1 MAQPEPAP
9 PNQRRPWYYQNWFL
23 IAAFIL
29 GWPVV
34 VGPPFGVLWPVWGVL
49 MLRSPWHNPTLLKG
63 LGWAMLVVGSI
74 MIVKT
79 VANDQDTL
87 GLVIATLIPGLLV
100 TLATQVMWTRYKLE
114 HGLGGAP
121 QAPQAPQAPSVV
133 PPVDSPSLSRRSRAR
148 RRVHRRRGSR
158 SGGSPQ

>member
-9 PNQRRPWYYQNWFL
+9 PNLRRPWYYQNWFL

-49 MLRSPWHNPTLLKG
+49 MLRSPWHTHPLLKG
-63 LGWAMLVVGSI
+63 LGWAMLVVGGV
-74 MIVKT
+74 MIVKA

-87 GLVIATLIPGLLV
+87 GLVIATIIPGLLV
-100 TLATQVMWTRYKLE
+100 TLVTQVTWTRYRLE
-114 HGLGGAP
+114 HRLSGAP
-121 QAPQAPQAPSVV
+121 PPAPVN
-133 PPVDSPSLSRRSRAR
+133 PPVDSPSPSRRTRAR
-148 RRVHRRRGSR
+148 RRVHRRRGSG
-158 SGGSPQ
+158 SGGAAQ

>member
-1 MAQPEPAP
+1 MVQPEPAP
-9 PNQRRPWYYQNWFL
+9 SDQRRPWYYQNWFL

-49 MLRSPWHNPTLLKG
+49 MLRSPWHNHTLLKG
-63 LGWAMLVVGSI
+63 LGWAILVVGGV

-87 GLVIATLIPGLLV
+87 SLVIATIVPGLLV
-100 TLATQVMWTRYKLE
+100 TLVTQVMWTRYKLE
-114 HGLGGAP
+114 HKQVGAP
-121 QAPQAPQAPSVV
+121 QAPPVIAPEE
-133 PPVDSPSLSRRSRAR
+133 SPSLSRRSRAR
-148 RRVHRRRGSR
+148 RRVQRRRGPR
-158 SGGSPQ
+158 SGGAPQ

>member
-49 MLRSPWHNPTLLKG
+49 MLRSPWHNHTLLKG
-63 LGWAMLVVGSI
+63 LGWAMLVVGSV
-74 MIVKT
+74 MLVKT

-87 GLVIATLIPGLLV
+87 SLVIATVIPGLLV
-100 TLATQVMWTRYKLE
+100 TLVTQVMWTKYRLE
-114 HGLGGAP
+114 RDAP
-121 QAPQAPQAPSVV
+121 QAPPVI

-148 RRVHRRRGSR
+148 RRVHRRRGSS
-158 SGGSPQ
+158 SGEAPR